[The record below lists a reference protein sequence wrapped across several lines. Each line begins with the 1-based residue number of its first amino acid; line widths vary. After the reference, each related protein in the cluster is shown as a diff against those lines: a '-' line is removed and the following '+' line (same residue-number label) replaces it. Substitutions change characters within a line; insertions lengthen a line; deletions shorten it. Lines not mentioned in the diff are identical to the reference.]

1 MYSLIA
7 YCHAKTLSPSCCSK
21 IKCQLF
27 VMIEVMWLLQ
37 VPTDWNALDFVFSQ
51 ENGLIF
57 NFRGL
62 SSACIRI
69 LILFRMFL
77 KILPRSRIA
86 RGQSDETSNTTVLL
100 ISAVRDYTDKWM
112 LVV

>member
-1 MYSLIA
+1 
-7 YCHAKTLSPSCCSK
+7 
-21 IKCQLF
+21 
-27 VMIEVMWLLQ
+27 MWLLQ

-51 ENGLIF
+51 ENGLIC

-62 SSACIRI
+62 SSAGIRI